1 MLTIRTDLAA
11 EAHALWQESA
21 GETTALPGV
30 RAREGELE
38 GFPLT
43 WVEVLDEEGER
54 ALGKPRGRYAT
65 LDVSALWRREPEAAV
80 RAARGP
86 CA

>member
-30 RAREGELE
+30 RAREQT
-38 GFPLT
+38 F
-43 WVEVLDEEGER
+43 
-54 ALGKPRGRYAT
+54 ALCKRH
-65 LDVSALWRREPEAAV
+65 V
-80 RAARGP
+80 P
-86 CA
+86 CKGSVKQH

>member
-43 WVEVLDEEGER
+43 WVEAEWKKLCVKR
-54 ALGKPRGRYAT
+54 S
-65 LDVSALWRREPEAAV
+65 VSMLQI
-80 RAARGP
+80 
-86 CA
+86 